1 MISEKTIE
9 QLRKE
14 HRCFS
19 NLNTPC
25 CFFGFN
31 DSKELEDKLYDFIDS
46 SGDEWNYA
54 DDAWDPI
61 IDFFK
66 IKGIDNVSFS
76 GNYGLL
82 FHKIK

>member
-54 DDAWDPI
+54 DDA
-61 IDFFK
+61 
-66 IKGIDNVSFS
+66 
-76 GNYGLL
+76 
-82 FHKIK
+82 